1 MGSNQTSPQKIEN
14 LCTKNCTTSQKF
26 EQKIRVIK
34 LFLYTGSSSV
44 PQHLGTNSPT
54 SPLSP
59 HIKHIPQINSVKN
72 ITKATAFAFL
82 VPFFFFLQH
91 SSILEKEKKGQEAL
105 SWAHVVCCLPFLNFK
120 EGRGT
125 SLRTT
130 KTAQQK
136 IRVPKNGSVNFVGK
150 SWPCPLNFFKRQTCN
165 SKIK

>member
-1 MGSNQTSPQKIEN
+1 VGSNQTSPQKIEN

-82 VPFFFFLQH
+82 VPFFFLSPTQFYFG
-91 SSILEKEKKGQEAL
+91 ERKKKGKKLCLGHMLCVACL
-105 SWAHVVCCLPFLNFK
+105 SLISR
-120 EGRGT
+120 RGVEQAC
-125 SLRTT
+125 
-130 KTAQQK
+130 AQQK
-136 IRVPKNGSVNFVGK
+136 RH
-150 SWPCPLNFFKRQTCN
+150 
-165 SKIK
+165 SKKFGCQKTAV